1 MKSIIRKLKL
11 IFFVITCIFLS
22 NFSLAID
29 PIDPIEIGKFYQED
43 IEVNLS
49 IIENLKQ
56 NINEEKFK
64 IKTDIRTKTK
74 KKEKENIVIKNK
86 NINTEEV
93 KTDNF
98 TEKKFARIKKIKE
111 KTPNK
116 IQILFNS
123 ETANIKDEDV
133 KKIRNFINNQTNK
146 KNLNFKITSY
156 AKTNKTADISRRLS
170 LDRAINI
177 RSIIMKEG
185 VPAKNLIV
193 KSFGDVKN
201 KANKV
206 IIEFEKK

>member
-11 IFFVITCIFLS
+11 IFFIITCIFLS
-22 NFSLAID
+22 NFLLAID
-29 PIDPIEIGKFYQED
+29 PVEIGKFKQEN

-56 NINEEKFK
+56 NINKEKFK
-64 IKTDIRTKTK
+64 IKKDIRTKIK
-74 KKEKENIVIKNK
+74 KKEDVVVKIKK
-86 NINTEEV
+86 IDKK
-93 KTDNF
+93 KTKTQDPIK
-98 TEKKFARIKKIKE
+98 KKFARINETKKEILSQ
-111 KTPNK
+111 
-116 IQILFNS
+116 IQIFFNS
-123 ETANIKDEDV
+123 ETANIKDEDAE
-133 KKIRNFINNQTNK
+133 KIRNFINNQTNK
-146 KNLNFKITSY
+146 MSLKFKITSY
-156 AKTNKTADISRRLS
+156 AKTNKTEDISRRLS

-177 RSIIMKEG
+177 RAIIMKEG

>member
-29 PIDPIEIGKFYQED
+29 PVEIGKFYQEN

-49 IIENLKQ
+49 IIENLNQ
-56 NINEEKFK
+56 NINKEKFE
-64 IKTDIRTKTK
+64 IKKDIRTKIK
-74 KKEKENIVIKNK
+74 KKEDVVVKIKKIDKEKTKTQDSIK
-86 NINTEEV
+86 
-93 KTDNF
+93 
-98 TEKKFARIKKIKE
+98 KKFARINETKKEILSQ
-111 KTPNK
+111 
-116 IQILFNS
+116 IQIFFNS
-123 ETANIKDEDV
+123 ETANIKDEDAG
-133 KKIRNFINNQTNK
+133 KIRNFINNQTNK
-146 KNLNFKITSY
+146 KNSNFKITSY
-156 AKTNKTADISRRLS
+156 AKTNKTEDISRRLS

-177 RSIIMKEG
+177 RAIIMKVG